1 VVPNPLVLPSKHSR
15 FLGEKKVNKKWLTER
30 LLYHME
36 VAKEEL
42 ARRRRV
48 EANDEFIQT
57 AILILPDGTE
67 QELSLAFYDCCEQK
81 ICMSELSAAC
91 LGLDASALIIR
102 ARALLL
108 NTDRIKKEL
117 DVDGGDRIARRA
129 AIVRWV
135 KKKTRDGRVVSL
147 PSEYQK
153 WCLLVLGLGPRLPS
167 IGLVQYYD
175 RRSNETIFIGQP
187 ALSLGFE
194 FPLIRKWWQ

>member
-1 VVPNPLVLPSKHSR
+1 
-15 FLGEKKVNKKWLTER
+15 VNTQWLTER
-30 LLYHME
+30 ILGHME

-48 EANDEFIQT
+48 KADDGFVQT

-67 QELSLAFYDCCEQK
+67 HELALAFYDCCEQK
-81 ICMSELSAAC
+81 VCMRELSAAC
-91 LGLDASALIIR
+91 LELDASALIIR

-108 NTDRIKKEL
+108 NTERIKKEL
-117 DVDGGDRIARRA
+117 DVDEGDRMARRA
-129 AIVRWV
+129 AIARWV
-135 KKKTRDGRVVSL
+135 RKKTGDGRVVSL

-167 IGLVQYYD
+167 LGLVQYYD
-175 RRSNETIFIGQP
+175 RIGTETIFIGQP

>member
-1 VVPNPLVLPSKHSR
+1 MEGRAELAYLSWLLVTPCRVVPNPLVLPSKHSR

-30 LLYHME
+30 LSYHME
-36 VAKEEL
+36 VAKQEL

-67 QELSLAFYDCCEQK
+67 QELTLAFYDCCEQK

-135 KKKTRDGRVVSL
+135 KKKREMAAS
-147 PSEYQK
+147 
-153 WCLLVLGLGPRLPS
+153 
-167 IGLVQYYD
+167 
-175 RRSNETIFIGQP
+175 
-187 ALSLGFE
+187 
-194 FPLIRKWWQ
+194 

>member
-1 VVPNPLVLPSKHSR
+1 MNTQC
-15 FLGEKKVNKKWLTER
+15 LTER
-30 LLYHME
+30 ILYHME

-48 EANDEFIQT
+48 EADDEFVQT
-57 AILILPDGTE
+57 AILILPDGRE
-67 QELSLAFYDCCEQK
+67 HELALAFYDCCEQK
-81 ICMSELSAAC
+81 VCMCEVSVAC
-91 LGLDASALIIR
+91 LELDASALIIR

-117 DVDGGDRIARRA
+117 DVDGGDRMAGRA
-129 AIVRWV
+129 AIARWV
-135 KKKTRDGRVVSL
+135 QKKTGDGRVVSL

-153 WCLLVLGLGPRLPS
+153 WCLLVLGIGPRLPS
-167 IGLVQYYD
+167 LGLVQYYD
-175 RRSNETIFIGQP
+175 RIGSETIFMGQP